1 MRKALLGL
9 LPVMLMMLAF
19 PALAEPYT
27 FSNGAQWGMSKAEIA
42 EIEKAEPDDD
52 VSGREHVQG
61 VMYCDQTVSKYTA
74 DRVYVLADDEL
85 FSVWYGNFSS
95 NEDKDLKY
103 LQGALTSLYGEA
115 VALPTENVAKFVTD
129 VADSDL
135 GGEVTFS
142 SQWTVGDDTNICLF
156 NVTSDFDEKYIILI
170 YIDANFDES
179 QIGIYDTT
187 VKRGK
192 RMKHCIIAK
201 FNESV
206 VDKPAAIESVKALF
220 ASAAPIEGVNGIVI
234 HENCVERDNRYD
246 LMIVVEMEKAAL
258 PNWDASE
265 IHHRWKNQFGG
276 MLEKKAIFDYED

>member
-52 VSGREHVQG
+52 APGREHVQG

-74 DRVYVLADDEL
+74 DRVYILADDEL

-115 VALPTENVAKFVTD
+115 AALPPENVAKFITD
-129 VADSDL
+129 TLDSGL

-142 SQWTVGDDTNICLF
+142 SQWTVGDDPNIWLF
-156 NVTSDFDEKYIILI
+156 NVTSDFDEKNIILI
-170 YIDANFDES
+170 YIDANFDGS

-187 VKRGK
+187 G
-192 RMKHCIIAK
+192 
-201 FNESV
+201 
-206 VDKPAAIESVKALF
+206 L
-220 ASAAPIEGVNGIVI
+220 
-234 HENCVERDNRYD
+234 
-246 LMIVVEMEKAAL
+246 
-258 PNWDASE
+258 
-265 IHHRWKNQFGG
+265 
-276 MLEKKAIFDYED
+276 

>member
-27 FSNGAQWGMSKAEIA
+27 FSNGVQWGMSKAEIA

-52 VSGREHVQG
+52 APGREHVQG
-61 VMYCDQTVSKYTA
+61 VTYCDQTVSKYTA
-74 DRVYVLADDEL
+74 DRVYILADDEL

-115 VALPTENVAKFVTD
+115 SALPPENVAKFITD
-129 VADSDL
+129 TLDSGL

-142 SQWTVGDDTNICLF
+142 SQWTVGDDTNIWLF

-170 YIDANFDES
+170 YIDANFDGS
-179 QIGIYDTT
+179 QIGIYNTT
-187 VKRGK
+187 G
-192 RMKHCIIAK
+192 
-201 FNESV
+201 
-206 VDKPAAIESVKALF
+206 L
-220 ASAAPIEGVNGIVI
+220 
-234 HENCVERDNRYD
+234 
-246 LMIVVEMEKAAL
+246 
-258 PNWDASE
+258 
-265 IHHRWKNQFGG
+265 
-276 MLEKKAIFDYED
+276 

>member
-52 VSGREHVQG
+52 GPIREHVQG

-74 DRVYVLADDEL
+74 DRVYILADDEL

-115 VALPTENVAKFVTD
+115 AALPPENVAKFIMDTL
-129 VADSDL
+129 DSGL

-142 SQWTVGDDTNICLF
+142 SQWTVGDDTNIWLF

-170 YIDANFDES
+170 YIDANFDGS

-187 VKRGK
+187 G
-192 RMKHCIIAK
+192 
-201 FNESV
+201 
-206 VDKPAAIESVKALF
+206 L
-220 ASAAPIEGVNGIVI
+220 
-234 HENCVERDNRYD
+234 
-246 LMIVVEMEKAAL
+246 
-258 PNWDASE
+258 
-265 IHHRWKNQFGG
+265 
-276 MLEKKAIFDYED
+276 

>member
-52 VSGREHVQG
+52 APGREHVRG
-61 VMYCDQTVSKYTA
+61 IGYYDQTVSKYTA
-74 DRVYVLADDEL
+74 ERVYVLADDEL
-85 FSVWYGNFSS
+85 FSVWYEDFSS

-115 VALPTENVAKFVTD
+115 ADLPPENVVKFIADVTD
-129 VADSDL
+129 SDWSE
-135 GGEVTFS
+135 EVTFSSQSS
-142 SQWTVGDDTNICLF
+142 SQWTVGDDTNIWLF
-156 NVTSDFDEKYIILI
+156 NVTLDSDENDIYLF

-187 VKRGK
+187 G
-192 RMKHCIIAK
+192 
-201 FNESV
+201 
-206 VDKPAAIESVKALF
+206 L
-220 ASAAPIEGVNGIVI
+220 
-234 HENCVERDNRYD
+234 
-246 LMIVVEMEKAAL
+246 
-258 PNWDASE
+258 
-265 IHHRWKNQFGG
+265 
-276 MLEKKAIFDYED
+276 

>member
-19 PALAEPYT
+19 PAIAEPYT

-52 VSGREHVQG
+52 APGREHVQG

-74 DRVYVLADDEL
+74 DRVYILADDEL
-85 FSVWYGNFSS
+85 FSVWYEDFSS

-115 VALPTENVAKFVTD
+115 AALPPENVVKFIADVTD
-129 VADSDL
+129 SDWSE
-135 GGEVTFS
+135 EVTFSSQSS
-142 SQWTVGDDTNICLF
+142 SQWTVGDDTSIWLF
-156 NVTSDFDEKYIILI
+156 NVTSDSDENVIFLF

-187 VKRGK
+187 G
-192 RMKHCIIAK
+192 
-201 FNESV
+201 
-206 VDKPAAIESVKALF
+206 L
-220 ASAAPIEGVNGIVI
+220 
-234 HENCVERDNRYD
+234 
-246 LMIVVEMEKAAL
+246 
-258 PNWDASE
+258 
-265 IHHRWKNQFGG
+265 
-276 MLEKKAIFDYED
+276 

>member
-52 VSGREHVQG
+52 APGREHVQG

-74 DRVYVLADDEL
+74 DRVYILADDEL

-95 NEDKDLKY
+95 NEDKDLRY

-115 VALPTENVAKFVTD
+115 AALPPENVAKFITD
-129 VADSDL
+129 TLDSGL

-142 SQWTVGDDTNICLF
+142 SQWTVGDDTNIWLF

-170 YIDANFDES
+170 YIDANFDGS

-187 VKRGK
+187 G
-192 RMKHCIIAK
+192 
-201 FNESV
+201 
-206 VDKPAAIESVKALF
+206 L
-220 ASAAPIEGVNGIVI
+220 
-234 HENCVERDNRYD
+234 
-246 LMIVVEMEKAAL
+246 
-258 PNWDASE
+258 
-265 IHHRWKNQFGG
+265 
-276 MLEKKAIFDYED
+276 

>member
-1 MRKALLGL
+1 MRKTLLGL

-52 VSGREHVQG
+52 APLREHVQAVIYG
-61 VMYCDQTVSKYTA
+61 NQTVSKYTA
-74 DRVYVLADDEL
+74 ERVYVLADDEL
-85 FSVWYGNFSS
+85 FSVWYEDFSS

-115 VALPTENVAKFVTD
+115 AALPPENVAKFITD
-129 VADSDL
+129 TLDSGL

-142 SQWTVGDDTNICLF
+142 SQWTVGGDTNIWLSSK
-156 NVTSDFDEKYIILI
+156 TLDSDENGIFLI

-187 VKRGK
+187 G
-192 RMKHCIIAK
+192 
-201 FNESV
+201 
-206 VDKPAAIESVKALF
+206 L
-220 ASAAPIEGVNGIVI
+220 
-234 HENCVERDNRYD
+234 
-246 LMIVVEMEKAAL
+246 
-258 PNWDASE
+258 
-265 IHHRWKNQFGG
+265 
-276 MLEKKAIFDYED
+276 

>member
-52 VSGREHVQG
+52 ELGREHVQG

-74 DRVYVLADDEL
+74 DREYILADDEL

-95 NEDKDLKY
+95 DEDKDLKY

-115 VALPTENVAKFVTD
+115 AALPPENVVKFVAD
-129 VADSDL
+129 VSDSDL

-142 SQWTVGDDTNICLF
+142 SQWTVGDDTNIWLF
-156 NVTSDFDEKYIILI
+156 NVTSDSDENDIFLFYV
-170 YIDANFDES
+170 DANFDES

-187 VKRGK
+187 G
-192 RMKHCIIAK
+192 
-201 FNESV
+201 
-206 VDKPAAIESVKALF
+206 L
-220 ASAAPIEGVNGIVI
+220 
-234 HENCVERDNRYD
+234 
-246 LMIVVEMEKAAL
+246 
-258 PNWDASE
+258 
-265 IHHRWKNQFGG
+265 
-276 MLEKKAIFDYED
+276 

>member
-52 VSGREHVQG
+52 APGREHVQG

-74 DRVYVLADDEL
+74 DRVYILADDEL

-115 VALPTENVAKFVTD
+115 AALPPENVAKFITD
-129 VADSDL
+129 TLDSGL

-142 SQWTVGDDTNICLF
+142 SQWTVGDDTNIWLF
-156 NVTSDFDEKYIILI
+156 NMTSDSDENVIFLF
-170 YIDANFDES
+170 YIDANFDGS

-187 VKRGK
+187 G
-192 RMKHCIIAK
+192 
-201 FNESV
+201 
-206 VDKPAAIESVKALF
+206 L
-220 ASAAPIEGVNGIVI
+220 
-234 HENCVERDNRYD
+234 
-246 LMIVVEMEKAAL
+246 
-258 PNWDASE
+258 
-265 IHHRWKNQFGG
+265 
-276 MLEKKAIFDYED
+276 

>member
-52 VSGREHVQG
+52 GPIREHVQG

-74 DRVYVLADDEL
+74 DRVYILADDEL

-115 VALPTENVAKFVTD
+115 AALPPENVAKFITD
-129 VADSDL
+129 TLDSGL

-142 SQWTVGDDTNICLF
+142 SQWTVGDDTNIWLF

-170 YIDANFDES
+170 YIDANFDGS

-187 VKRGK
+187 G
-192 RMKHCIIAK
+192 
-201 FNESV
+201 
-206 VDKPAAIESVKALF
+206 L
-220 ASAAPIEGVNGIVI
+220 
-234 HENCVERDNRYD
+234 
-246 LMIVVEMEKAAL
+246 
-258 PNWDASE
+258 
-265 IHHRWKNQFGG
+265 
-276 MLEKKAIFDYED
+276 

>member
-27 FSNGAQWGMSKAEIA
+27 FSNGAQWGMSKAEIV

-52 VSGREHVQG
+52 GPIREHVQAVIYG
-61 VMYCDQTVSKYTA
+61 NQTVSKYTA
-74 DRVYVLADDEL
+74 ERVYVLADDEL
-85 FSVWYGNFSS
+85 FSVWYEDFSS

-115 VALPTENVAKFVTD
+115 AALPPENVVKFVAD

-142 SQWTVGDDTNICLF
+142 SQWTAGDDTSIWLF
-156 NVTSDFDEKYIILI
+156 NVTSDSDENDIFLF

-179 QIGIYDTT
+179 QIGIYNTT
-187 VKRGK
+187 G
-192 RMKHCIIAK
+192 
-201 FNESV
+201 
-206 VDKPAAIESVKALF
+206 L
-220 ASAAPIEGVNGIVI
+220 
-234 HENCVERDNRYD
+234 
-246 LMIVVEMEKAAL
+246 
-258 PNWDASE
+258 
-265 IHHRWKNQFGG
+265 
-276 MLEKKAIFDYED
+276 

>member
-9 LPVMLMMLAF
+9 LPVMLMMLAL

-52 VSGREHVQG
+52 ASGSEHVQG

-74 DRVYVLADDEL
+74 DRVYILADDEL

-115 VALPTENVAKFVTD
+115 AALPPENVAKFITD
-129 VADSDL
+129 TLDSGL

-142 SQWTVGDDTNICLF
+142 SQWTVGDDTNIWLF
-156 NVTSDFDEKYIILI
+156 NMTPNSNENYIYLF
-170 YIDANFDES
+170 YIDANFDGS
-179 QIGIYDTT
+179 QIGIYNTI
-187 VKRGK
+187 G
-192 RMKHCIIAK
+192 
-201 FNESV
+201 
-206 VDKPAAIESVKALF
+206 L
-220 ASAAPIEGVNGIVI
+220 
-234 HENCVERDNRYD
+234 
-246 LMIVVEMEKAAL
+246 
-258 PNWDASE
+258 
-265 IHHRWKNQFGG
+265 
-276 MLEKKAIFDYED
+276 

>member
-19 PALAEPYT
+19 PALAEPYA

-52 VSGREHVQG
+52 VPLREHVQA
-61 VMYCDQTVSKYTA
+61 VIYDNQTVSKYTA
-74 DRVYVLADDEL
+74 ERVYVLADDEL
-85 FSVWYGNFSS
+85 FSVWYEDFSS

-115 VALPTENVAKFVTD
+115 AALPPENVAKFITD
-129 VADSDL
+129 TLDSGL

-142 SQWTVGDDTNICLF
+142 SQWTVGDDTNIWLF

-187 VKRGK
+187 G
-192 RMKHCIIAK
+192 
-201 FNESV
+201 
-206 VDKPAAIESVKALF
+206 L
-220 ASAAPIEGVNGIVI
+220 
-234 HENCVERDNRYD
+234 
-246 LMIVVEMEKAAL
+246 
-258 PNWDASE
+258 
-265 IHHRWKNQFGG
+265 
-276 MLEKKAIFDYED
+276 

>member
-52 VSGREHVQG
+52 APGREHVQG

-74 DRVYVLADDEL
+74 DRVYILADDEL
-85 FSVWYGNFSS
+85 FSVWYEDFSS

-115 VALPTENVAKFVTD
+115 AALPPENVVKFIADVTD
-129 VADSDL
+129 SDWFE
-135 GGEVTFS
+135 EVTFS
-142 SQWTVGDDTNICLF
+142 SQWTVGDDTYIWLF
-156 NVTSDFDEKYIILI
+156 NVTSDSDENDIFLI

-187 VKRGK
+187 G
-192 RMKHCIIAK
+192 
-201 FNESV
+201 
-206 VDKPAAIESVKALF
+206 L
-220 ASAAPIEGVNGIVI
+220 
-234 HENCVERDNRYD
+234 
-246 LMIVVEMEKAAL
+246 
-258 PNWDASE
+258 
-265 IHHRWKNQFGG
+265 
-276 MLEKKAIFDYED
+276 

>member
-19 PALAEPYT
+19 PALAEPYA

-52 VSGREHVQG
+52 VPLREHVQA
-61 VMYCDQTVSKYTA
+61 VIYDNQTVSKYTA
-74 DRVYVLADDEL
+74 ERVYVLADDEL
-85 FSVWYGNFSS
+85 FSVWYEDFSS

-115 VALPTENVAKFVTD
+115 AALPPENVAKFITD
-129 VADSDL
+129 TLDSGL

-142 SQWTVGDDTNICLF
+142 SQWTVGGDTNIWLSSK
-156 NVTSDFDEKYIILI
+156 TLDSDENGIFLI

-187 VKRGK
+187 G
-192 RMKHCIIAK
+192 
-201 FNESV
+201 
-206 VDKPAAIESVKALF
+206 L
-220 ASAAPIEGVNGIVI
+220 
-234 HENCVERDNRYD
+234 
-246 LMIVVEMEKAAL
+246 
-258 PNWDASE
+258 
-265 IHHRWKNQFGG
+265 
-276 MLEKKAIFDYED
+276 

>member
-52 VSGREHVQG
+52 APGREHVQG

-74 DRVYVLADDEL
+74 DRVYILADDEL

-115 VALPTENVAKFVTD
+115 AALPPENVAKFITD
-129 VADSDL
+129 TLDSGL

-142 SQWTVGDDTNICLF
+142 SQWAVGDDTNIWLF

-187 VKRGK
+187 G
-192 RMKHCIIAK
+192 
-201 FNESV
+201 
-206 VDKPAAIESVKALF
+206 L
-220 ASAAPIEGVNGIVI
+220 
-234 HENCVERDNRYD
+234 
-246 LMIVVEMEKAAL
+246 
-258 PNWDASE
+258 
-265 IHHRWKNQFGG
+265 
-276 MLEKKAIFDYED
+276 

>member
-27 FSNGAQWGMSKAEIA
+27 FSNGVQWGMSKAEIA

-74 DRVYVLADDEL
+74 DRVYILADDEL
-85 FSVWYGNFSS
+85 FSVWYEDFSS

-103 LQGALTSLYGEA
+103 LQGALTSLD
-115 VALPTENVAKFVTD
+115 VTD
-129 VADSDL
+129 SDWSE
-135 GGEVTFS
+135 EVTFSSQSS
-142 SQWTVGDDTNICLF
+142 SQWTVGDDTNIWLF
-156 NVTSDFDEKYIILI
+156 NVTSDSDENVIFLF

-187 VKRGK
+187 G
-192 RMKHCIIAK
+192 
-201 FNESV
+201 
-206 VDKPAAIESVKALF
+206 L
-220 ASAAPIEGVNGIVI
+220 
-234 HENCVERDNRYD
+234 
-246 LMIVVEMEKAAL
+246 
-258 PNWDASE
+258 
-265 IHHRWKNQFGG
+265 
-276 MLEKKAIFDYED
+276 

>member
-19 PALAEPYT
+19 PALAEPYA

-52 VSGREHVQG
+52 VPIREHVQA
-61 VMYCDQTVSKYTA
+61 VIYDNQTVSKYTA
-74 DRVYVLADDEL
+74 ERAYVLADDEL
-85 FSVWYGNFSS
+85 FSVWYENFSS

-115 VALPTENVAKFVTD
+115 AALPTENVAKFVTD

-142 SQWTVGDDTNICLF
+142 SQWTVGDDTNIWLF
-156 NVTSDFDEKYIILI
+156 NVTPNSDENYIFLI

-187 VKRGK
+187 G
-192 RMKHCIIAK
+192 
-201 FNESV
+201 
-206 VDKPAAIESVKALF
+206 L
-220 ASAAPIEGVNGIVI
+220 
-234 HENCVERDNRYD
+234 
-246 LMIVVEMEKAAL
+246 
-258 PNWDASE
+258 
-265 IHHRWKNQFGG
+265 
-276 MLEKKAIFDYED
+276 

>member
-52 VSGREHVQG
+52 APGREHVQG

-74 DRVYVLADDEL
+74 DRVYILADDEL

-95 NEDKDLKY
+95 NEDKDLRY

-115 VALPTENVAKFVTD
+115 AALPPENVAKFITD
-129 VADSDL
+129 TLDSGL
-135 GGEVTFS
+135 AGEVTFS
-142 SQWTVGDDTNICLF
+142 SQWTVGDDTSIWLF
-156 NVTSDFDEKYIILI
+156 NVTSDSDENDIFLI
-170 YIDANFDES
+170 YIDANFDGS

-187 VKRGK
+187 G
-192 RMKHCIIAK
+192 
-201 FNESV
+201 
-206 VDKPAAIESVKALF
+206 L
-220 ASAAPIEGVNGIVI
+220 
-234 HENCVERDNRYD
+234 
-246 LMIVVEMEKAAL
+246 
-258 PNWDASE
+258 
-265 IHHRWKNQFGG
+265 
-276 MLEKKAIFDYED
+276 

>member
-27 FSNGAQWGMSKAEIA
+27 FFNGAQWGMSKAEIA

-52 VSGREHVQG
+52 GPIREHVQAVIYG
-61 VMYCDQTVSKYTA
+61 NQTVSKYTA
-74 DRVYVLADDEL
+74 ERVYVLADDEL

-115 VALPTENVAKFVTD
+115 SALPPENVAKFITD
-129 VADSDL
+129 TLDSGL

-142 SQWTVGDDTNICLF
+142 SQWTVGDDTNIWLF

-170 YIDANFDES
+170 YIDANFDGS
-179 QIGIYDTT
+179 QIGIYNTT
-187 VKRGK
+187 G
-192 RMKHCIIAK
+192 
-201 FNESV
+201 
-206 VDKPAAIESVKALF
+206 L
-220 ASAAPIEGVNGIVI
+220 
-234 HENCVERDNRYD
+234 
-246 LMIVVEMEKAAL
+246 
-258 PNWDASE
+258 
-265 IHHRWKNQFGG
+265 
-276 MLEKKAIFDYED
+276 

>member
-27 FSNGAQWGMSKAEIA
+27 FSNGVQWGMSKAEIA

-52 VSGREHVQG
+52 APGREHVQG

-74 DRVYVLADDEL
+74 DRVYILADDEL

-115 VALPTENVAKFVTD
+115 AALPPENVAKFITD
-129 VADSDL
+129 TLDSGL

-142 SQWTVGDDTNICLF
+142 SQWTVGDDTNIWLF

-170 YIDANFDES
+170 YIDANFDGS
-179 QIGIYDTT
+179 QIGIYNTT
-187 VKRGK
+187 G
-192 RMKHCIIAK
+192 
-201 FNESV
+201 
-206 VDKPAAIESVKALF
+206 L
-220 ASAAPIEGVNGIVI
+220 
-234 HENCVERDNRYD
+234 
-246 LMIVVEMEKAAL
+246 
-258 PNWDASE
+258 
-265 IHHRWKNQFGG
+265 
-276 MLEKKAIFDYED
+276 

>member
-27 FSNGAQWGMSKAEIA
+27 FSNGVQWGMSKAEIA

-74 DRVYVLADDEL
+74 DRVYILADDEL
-85 FSVWYGNFSS
+85 FSVWYEDFSS

-115 VALPTENVAKFVTD
+115 AALPPENVVKFIADVTD
-129 VADSDL
+129 SDWSE
-135 GGEVTFS
+135 EVTFSSQSS
-142 SQWTVGDDTNICLF
+142 SQWTVGDDTNIWLSSKTLDSDENGIFLF
-156 NVTSDFDEKYIILI
+156 

-179 QIGIYDTT
+179 QIGIYNTT
-187 VKRGK
+187 G
-192 RMKHCIIAK
+192 
-201 FNESV
+201 
-206 VDKPAAIESVKALF
+206 L
-220 ASAAPIEGVNGIVI
+220 
-234 HENCVERDNRYD
+234 
-246 LMIVVEMEKAAL
+246 
-258 PNWDASE
+258 
-265 IHHRWKNQFGG
+265 
-276 MLEKKAIFDYED
+276 

>member
-19 PALAEPYT
+19 PALAEPYA

-52 VSGREHVQG
+52 VPIREHVQA
-61 VMYCDQTVSKYTA
+61 VIYDNQTVSKYTA
-74 DRVYVLADDEL
+74 ERAYVLADDEL
-85 FSVWYGNFSS
+85 FSVWYENFSS

-115 VALPTENVAKFVTD
+115 AALPTENVAKFVTD

-142 SQWTVGDDTNICLF
+142 SQWTVGDDTNIWLF
-156 NVTSDFDEKYIILI
+156 NVTSDSDENDIFLI

-179 QIGIYDTT
+179 QIGIYNTI
-187 VKRGK
+187 G
-192 RMKHCIIAK
+192 
-201 FNESV
+201 
-206 VDKPAAIESVKALF
+206 L
-220 ASAAPIEGVNGIVI
+220 
-234 HENCVERDNRYD
+234 
-246 LMIVVEMEKAAL
+246 
-258 PNWDASE
+258 
-265 IHHRWKNQFGG
+265 
-276 MLEKKAIFDYED
+276 

>member
-52 VSGREHVQG
+52 APGREHVQG

-74 DRVYVLADDEL
+74 DREYILADDEL

-115 VALPTENVAKFVTD
+115 AALPHENVAKFITD
-129 VADSDL
+129 TLDSGL

-142 SQWTVGDDTNICLF
+142 SQWTVGDDTNIWLF

-170 YIDANFDES
+170 YIDANFDGS

-187 VKRGK
+187 G
-192 RMKHCIIAK
+192 
-201 FNESV
+201 
-206 VDKPAAIESVKALF
+206 L
-220 ASAAPIEGVNGIVI
+220 
-234 HENCVERDNRYD
+234 
-246 LMIVVEMEKAAL
+246 
-258 PNWDASE
+258 
-265 IHHRWKNQFGG
+265 
-276 MLEKKAIFDYED
+276 

>member
-52 VSGREHVQG
+52 APGREHVRG
-61 VMYCDQTVSKYTA
+61 IGYYDQTVSKYTA
-74 DRVYVLADDEL
+74 ERVYVLADDEL
-85 FSVWYGNFSS
+85 FSVWYEDFSS

-115 VALPTENVAKFVTD
+115 AALPPENVLKFIADVTD
-129 VADSDL
+129 SDWSE
-135 GGEVTFS
+135 EVTFS
-142 SQWTVGDDTNICLF
+142 SQWTVGDDTNIWLF
-156 NVTSDFDEKYIILI
+156 NVTLDSDENDIYLF

-187 VKRGK
+187 G
-192 RMKHCIIAK
+192 
-201 FNESV
+201 
-206 VDKPAAIESVKALF
+206 L
-220 ASAAPIEGVNGIVI
+220 
-234 HENCVERDNRYD
+234 
-246 LMIVVEMEKAAL
+246 
-258 PNWDASE
+258 
-265 IHHRWKNQFGG
+265 
-276 MLEKKAIFDYED
+276 